1 MFCFHSFLK
10 SNNNKRGRIHKSFF
24 PSPPFFFKKNIAI
37 VGVLLEEYE
46 RMKGRI
52 IEGKKREGYSFV
64 LFLFLLG
71 WVDISCY

>member
-1 MFCFHSFLK
+1 
-10 SNNNKRGRIHKSFF
+10 
-24 PSPPFFFKKNIAI
+24 
-37 VGVLLEEYE
+37 
-46 RMKGRI
+46 MKGRI